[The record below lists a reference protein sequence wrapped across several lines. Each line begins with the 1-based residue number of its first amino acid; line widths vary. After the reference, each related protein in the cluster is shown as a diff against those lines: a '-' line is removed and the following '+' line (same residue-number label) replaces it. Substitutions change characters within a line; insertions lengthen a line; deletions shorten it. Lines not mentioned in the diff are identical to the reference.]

1 MIKILLADDHVI
13 VRDGVKAV
21 LERKGKDLEV
31 VGEVGNGQELVT
43 WAETNDA
50 DVYVVDISMPVLN
63 GVEATQRLIKA
74 KPEAKVIMLSMYD
87 DRIAV
92 EKSLK
97 AGAKGF
103 IVKVST
109 ADEIVEAIHEVA
121 AGRFYLCS
129 KVSKY
134 IVQIFNSSS
143 IFFILYFNSSILSLI
158 AYFSSSSF
166 AKPEVLLAIKD
177 ALDTDRLCLYGSSKL
192 S

>member
-92 EKSLK
+92 E
-97 AGAKGF
+97 
-103 IVKVST
+103 
-109 ADEIVEAIHEVA
+109 
-121 AGRFYLCS
+121 
-129 KVSKY
+129 
-134 IVQIFNSSS
+134 N
-143 IFFILYFNSSILSLI
+143 
-158 AYFSSSSF
+158 
-166 AKPEVLLAIKD
+166 P
-177 ALDTDRLCLYGSSKL
+177 
-192 S
+192 

>member
-63 GVEATQRLIKA
+63 GVEATQRLVKA

-92 EKSLK
+92 EKS
-97 AGAKGF
+97 
-103 IVKVST
+103 
-109 ADEIVEAIHEVA
+109 
-121 AGRFYLCS
+121 
-129 KVSKY
+129 
-134 IVQIFNSSS
+134 
-143 IFFILYFNSSILSLI
+143 
-158 AYFSSSSF
+158 
-166 AKPEVLLAIKD
+166 
-177 ALDTDRLCLYGSSKL
+177 
-192 S
+192 